1 MSSVYLDHASSAP
14 VRPAAREAMLEAL
27 DAFGDPAR
35 HHGEGRRARLVL
47 DGARSSIA
55 ERLGAHPEELVF
67 TASGT
72 ESVNLAVAGAARA
85 AGPDGG
91 RIVITAV
98 EHPSVSEA
106 AYRLADRDG
115 FEVIEVGVDET
126 GLADLDRFAAEVAQP
141 GTVLA
146 SVQHANPDVGTMHGL
161 AEAVRAAR
169 MHGVLIHT
177 DACQTVGRLP
187 VDVRRLDVDLLSLS
201 GHKFG
206 GPPGAGALYVRRG
219 LRLEAQTLGD
229 ERERRRRSG
238 RENLP
243 AISGMAAA
251 LEEAAAEL
259 ADEAG
264 RLWGLSDRLR
274 RGLEERIPGVQV
286 HGHPTHRVPHIVG
299 WSVVGL
305 DGDQLL
311 MALDER
317 DIHID
322 TGSRC
327 PGSNEESSYVLE
339 AMGRDPRGS
348 LRASLGKDT
357 TDADVDRLLEVL
369 PEVVGELRRMAEV
382 SAGALDRLDDR
393 EG

>member
-1 MSSVYLDHASSAP
+1 
-14 VRPAAREAMLEAL
+14 
-27 DAFGDPAR
+27 
-35 HHGEGRRARLVL
+35 
-47 DGARSSIA
+47 
-55 ERLGAHPEELVF
+55 
-67 TASGT
+67 
-72 ESVNLAVAGAARA
+72 VNLAIAGVARA
-85 AGPDGG
+85 AAPPHGTTP

-98 EHPSVSEA
+98 EHPSVSES

-115 FEVIEVGVDET
+115 FEVVEVGVDET
-126 GLADLDRFAAEVAQP
+126 GRADLDRFAEEVARP

-161 AEAVRAAR
+161 AEAVRLAR
-169 MHGVLIHT
+169 SHGVLVHT
-177 DACQTVGRLP
+177 DACQTAGRLP
-187 VDVRRLDVDLLSLS
+187 IDVRRLDVDLLSLS

-206 GPPGAGALYVRRG
+206 GPPGAGALYLRRG
-219 LRLEAQTLGD
+219 LRFEPQTLGD

-243 AISGMAAA
+243 GIAGLAAA
-251 LEEAAAEL
+251 LNEASDDL

-264 RLWGLSDRLR
+264 RLWALSDRLR
-274 RGLEERIPGVQV
+274 AGLADRIPNVQV

-299 WSVVGL
+299 WSVLGL
-305 DGDQLL
+305 DGEELL

-317 DIHID
+317 GIRLD

-357 TDADVDRLLEVL
+357 TEADVDLLLDTL

-382 SAGALDRLDDR
+382 SAGALDRLNADT
-393 EG
+393 EE